1 MKTVLIRLALSLLFA
16 ATASADWV
24 IESNV
29 ESAKVNGAMTI
40 KVKGDKMRMDIPNER
55 IGAVSSV
62 VDTKTGD
69 TLQIVHAQK
78 AAMKIDHYFTR
89 DAAIIE
95 DIKLVLWE
103 QMQGIREDPNA
114 PGVLAAA
121 QLGDIRLAA

>member
-1 MKTVLIRLALSLLFA
+1 MKVTKVYLLP
-16 ATASADWV
+16 TSV
-24 IESNV
+24 KIEAISCGKEVVVEAVNV
-29 ESAKVNGAMTI
+29 
-40 KVKGDKMRMDIPNER
+40 P
-55 IGAVSSV
+55 AV
-62 VDTKTGD
+62 
-69 TLQIVHAQK
+69 AK